1 LSSKDV
7 DNYLKG
13 ASPAQ
18 RKTLS
23 EVRKLLLEICPA
35 GEEVISYGMPAIKEN
50 GQVVAGY
57 AYFKNHL
64 SYFPHSSIV
73 ISNLETEIKNYK
85 SSKGGFQFGN
95 DEILP
100 KTLLNK
106 LVQEKRKL
114 NNEKKS
120 RV

>member
-1 LSSKDV
+1 MSAKDV

-13 ASPAQ
+13 ASPLQ

-23 EVRKLLLEICPA
+23 ELRKHLLEICPE
-35 GEEVISYGMPAIKEN
+35 GEEIISYGMPAIKEN
-50 GQVVAGY
+50 GHVVAGY

-73 ISNLETEIKNYK
+73 ISNLLTELENYK

-95 DEILP
+95 DEVLP
-100 KTLLNK
+100 KSLLKK
-106 LVQEKRKL
+106 LVAEKRKL
-114 NNEKKS
+114 NNEKKA
-120 RV
+120 R

>member
-1 LSSKDV
+1 MSSKDV
-7 DNYLKG
+7 DAYLKG
-13 ASPAQ
+13 ASPLQ

-23 EVRKLLLEICPA
+23 EVRKRLLEICPS

-50 GQVVAGY
+50 NQVVAGY

-73 ISNLETEIKNYK
+73 ISNLAAELENYK

-95 DEILP
+95 DEVLP
-100 KTLLNK
+100 KALLKK
-106 LVQEKRKL
+106 LVAEKRKL
-114 NNEKKS
+114 NKEKLAK
-120 RV
+120 

>member
-1 LSSKDV
+1 MSSRDV
-7 DNYLKG
+7 ENYLKG
-13 ASPAQ
+13 ASPLQ

-23 EVRKLLLEICPA
+23 EVRKRLLEICPE
-35 GEEVISYGMPAIKEN
+35 GEELISYGMPAIKEN

-73 ISNLETEIKNYK
+73 ISNLQTELENYK

-95 DEILP
+95 EDVLP
-100 KTLLNK
+100 KNLLKK
-106 LVQEKRKL
+106 LVAEKRKL
-114 NNEKKS
+114 NNEKKV
-120 RV
+120 R